1 MGAELEQK
9 YVVISRRPWMV
20 EARLTAQLRRAG
32 YQVLFLEEKP
42 QKDTYYDTP
51 GLDILAGGGSLRL
64 REKGDRRIY

>member
-64 REKGDRRIY
+64 R